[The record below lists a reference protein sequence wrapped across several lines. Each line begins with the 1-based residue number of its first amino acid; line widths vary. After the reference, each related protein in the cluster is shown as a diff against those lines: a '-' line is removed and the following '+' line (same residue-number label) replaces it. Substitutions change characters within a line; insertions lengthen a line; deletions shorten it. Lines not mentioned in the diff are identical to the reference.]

1 MERIKVESVSYSYQN
16 KYQTVEAVKEVT
28 CTFETGKMYVI
39 TGESGSGKSTF
50 LSLLAGLDIPKNGTI
65 TVDGEDLS
73 RIDRD
78 AYRREKVAVIYQAF
92 HLFPLL
98 TALENVMYPLEIQGV
113 ARKEARERAEEYLKE
128 VGIDEKKFGKYPRM
142 MSGGEQQRTAVARA
156 MASGGRI
163 LLADEPTGALDSKS
177 SRDLLE
183 RLKMVNDEGKATILM
198 VTHDALSASYA
209 KDVYILSDG
218 MVKCRLTR
226 GDSRKEF
233 YDRIIDMQ
241 VSMGSDFS

>member
-16 KYQTVEAVKEVT
+16 KYQTVEAVKDVT

-50 LSLLAGLDIPKNGTI
+50 LSLLAGLDIPMSGTI
-65 TVDGEDLS
+65 IVDGEDLS

-113 ARKEARERAEEYLKE
+113 ARKEARERAKEYLRE

-163 LLADEPTGALDSKS
+163 LLADEPTGNLDTENEEKIVELLISLAHD
-177 SRDLLE
+177 RDFT
-183 RLKMVNDEGKATILM
+183 VIM
-198 VTHDALSASYA
+198 VTHNRQIADRADVRLVM
-209 KDVYILSDG
+209 KDG
-218 MVKCRLTR
+218 RMN
-226 GDSRKEF
+226 
-233 YDRIIDMQ
+233 
-241 VSMGSDFS
+241 VSSEHAVSITGLAGQ